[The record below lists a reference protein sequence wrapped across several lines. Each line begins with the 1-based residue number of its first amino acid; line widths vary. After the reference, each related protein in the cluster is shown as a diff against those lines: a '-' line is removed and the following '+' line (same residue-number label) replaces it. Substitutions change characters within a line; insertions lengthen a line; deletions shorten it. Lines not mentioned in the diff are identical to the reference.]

1 MCFWPRARRRPFK
14 PPRQEQPYIR
24 LQSLQ
29 HERPDISTQLL
40 RPETPVIRSQLSQHE
55 QADSLPDLFQHEPLD
70 LKTPSIR
77 LIQIHP
83 AHHSED
89 RMRCTLRLASI
100 DTKYTCLSY
109 VWGDE
114 HTGDW
119 IHLNN
124 MRFFVRQNLLDFLR
138 SARRISDLTSQ
149 WLWIDALCIDQTNTP
164 ERQHQVQQMGR
175 IYAGAKEVVSWL
187 GIQKDIITL
196 FRDRP
201 ENGRRKVDGVVALSL
216 SRYWWRA
223 WIIQEIILGP
233 HVRLMAGA
241 YILPLDELPPY
252 HTAMSRKFNHY
263 GAIQTRVLHMRK
275 LLQAREQPEVTLICL
290 LHHFQYQQ
298 CHVTRDRIFSL
309 LGLCKNG
316 VGFKVD
322 YSIPDYKL
330 ALRVLAY
337 CSDSFCLCSVHTV
350 ARALELPLSTD
361 LGDYGWG
368 AQSAEYTYS
377 YTSLTLLTL
386 RGKREDLQTPG
397 DRDRQQNSDYTVHHS
412 RDGSENKM
420 HRMEFSKVYS
430 ERVPREPKVERKV
443 EPKTEYETENQT
455 EYKTRIMD
463 HGRPKI
469 GGYSG
474 LHWRDGLEKDTHIVE
489 NQRSHSEHTPSEHEI
504 DYKIENKVR
513 IVINLH
519 HLCSAYRDELEIEL
533 CSKRIMVIYR
543 QSGDTFDLVR
553 KWDLKGGIALELLD
567 NGLACRVLLPLDF
580 WFWVAKM
587 SGAFAFQSTFDML
600 QDTCCPR
607 ITRPENQ
614 QFENSRE
621 PGLQLLTDIQPDSTY
636 FTVPRNIDQ
645 FVDFCE
651 RRKFEW

>member
-14 PPRQEQPYIR
+14 LPRQEQPYIR

-29 HERPDISTQLL
+29 HERPDMSTQLL
-40 RPETPVIRSQLSQHE
+40 RPETPVICSQLSQHE

-233 HVRLMAGA
+233 HVKLMAGT
-241 YILPLDELPPY
+241 YMLPLDELPPY

-275 LLQAREQPEVTLICL
+275 LLQAREQSEVTLICL

-298 CHVTRDRIFSL
+298 CHVERDRIFSL
-309 LGLCKNG
+309 LGLCKSG
-316 VGFKVD
+316 LELKVD
-322 YSIPDYKL
+322 YSIPDYDL
-330 ALRVLAY
+330 VQNVLDH
-337 CSDSFCLCSVHTV
+337 CGDSFCLCAVHTV
-350 ARALELPLSTD
+350 SEALNFEWIRAFHGPMGHTTLTLPIHQGNRKCSQHG
-361 LGDYGWG
+361 GDYD
-368 AQSAEYTYS
+368 Y
-377 YTSLTLLTL
+377 
-386 RGKREDLQTPG
+386 RK
-397 DRDRQQNSDYTVHHS
+397 NSDCI
-412 RDGSENKM
+412 R
-420 HRMEFSKVYS
+420 HR
-430 ERVPREPKVERKV
+430 
-443 EPKTEYETENQT
+443 
-455 EYKTRIMD
+455 
-463 HGRPKI
+463 
-469 GGYSG
+469 GG
-474 LHWRDGLEKDTHIVE
+474 DCPEKDTHSIKLYKR
-489 NQRSHSEHTPSEHEI
+489 RSTGEPKM
-504 DYKIENKVR
+504 KIT
-513 IVINLH
+513 INLH
-519 HLCSAYRDELEIEL
+519 HLCSMYCDELEIEVHSTML
-533 CSKRIMVIYR
+533 VIIYQHSGQSREQRKYWEWPSGLLVQMMENGQSCRIVFPLSFWFWTASFSDNFR
-543 QSGDTFDLVR
+543 DSGLNILQDRCCHRITCPGEQRSENCR
-553 KWDLKGGIALELLD
+553 KPRLELL
-567 NGLACRVLLPLDF
+567 
-580 WFWVAKM
+580 
-587 SGAFAFQSTFDML
+587 
-600 QDTCCPR
+600 QDTQHIGKFFKLPR
-607 ITRPENQ
+607 EVDMFLDPYWRMQYEKTE
-614 QFENSRE
+614 SRR
-621 PGLQLLTDIQPDSTY
+621 DMS
-636 FTVPRNIDQ
+636 
-645 FVDFCE
+645 E
-651 RRKFEW
+651 RDKI